1 MMCGRSEINLEFVIH
16 YLELSL
22 FMEDFYELH
31 CLGRQTNATYT
42 TIIGN
47 GSGL

>member
-1 MMCGRSEINLEFVIH
+1 MGGRSNMYFEFVIH

-22 FMEDFYELH
+22 FMEDFYGLH
-31 CLGRQTNATYT
+31 CLGRQTNVTYT

-47 GSGL
+47 GSDL